1 MHICT
6 LIYIYYI
13 NNTCNTHYTY
23 TYEQINSPAPFTTSP
38 PNPSMFF
45 IYLVPIPQ
53 NLALLPPQSF
63 TSQNFSFSLTT
74 PNKMSHIFFIMTS
87 LSKVSPF
94 SIPCAIII
102 LCTQFLTMLS
112 QLPVLF
118 PCSPPV
124 SLENDNSMV
133 WDTGWL
139 VLPTCLKI
147 WIQPSHCF
155 EGKFEDFI
163 MIHKTLHEFS

>member
-1 MHICT
+1 MHTCT
-6 LIYIYYI
+6 LIEIYYI
-13 NNTCNTHYTY
+13 HNTCNRHYTY
-23 TYEQINSPAPFTTSP
+23 TYEQINSPAPLTTSP
-38 PNPSMFF
+38 PNPNMFF
-45 IYLVPIPQ
+45 IYLLPIPQ
-53 NLALLPPQSF
+53 NLSLLSHLPHQ
-63 TSQNFSFSLTT
+63 T
-74 PNKMSHIFFIMTS
+74 KMSHIFFIMIS

-118 PCSPPV
+118 LCSPPV
-124 SLENDNSMV
+124 CLKNDSSMV

-155 EGKFEDFI
+155 ESKFEDFI
-163 MIHKTLHEFS
+163 MIRKILHEFP